1 MTTKTYEA
9 GSRIGDRIIRVQEL
23 KAQINA
29 LEAELDSEKAYL
41 LAHAENHEF
50 QCLQCGPTKLSRRE
64 RIVWTYSDSIKQAEK
79 RLKGRKQQEQD
90 SGVALASHSNHLVI
104 TTSIKDLVAIQFNSE
119 AVK

>member
-64 RIVWTYSDSIKQAEK
+64 RIVWTISRTGSARGSSYLCAWQRFKM
-79 RLKGRKQQEQD
+79 LPL
-90 SGVALASHSNHLVI
+90 VALTGANPLV
-104 TTSIKDLVAIQFNSE
+104 
-119 AVK
+119 

>member
-41 LAHAENHEF
+41 LAHAEN
-50 QCLQCGPTKLSRRE
+50 SRRDARRE
-64 RIVWTYSDSIKQAEK
+64 P
-79 RLKGRKQQEQD
+79 
-90 SGVALASHSNHLVI
+90 VI
-104 TTSIKDLVAIQFNSE
+104 FS
-119 AVK
+119 